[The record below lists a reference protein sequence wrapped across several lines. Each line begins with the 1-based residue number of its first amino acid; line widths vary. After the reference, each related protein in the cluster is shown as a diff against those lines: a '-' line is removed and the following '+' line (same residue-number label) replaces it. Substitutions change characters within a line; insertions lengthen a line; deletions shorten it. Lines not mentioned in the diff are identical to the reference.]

1 MPRVA
6 CFEVSGC
13 DLRFHSHD
21 HRPAHFHASV
31 SGEWEIRVYFL
42 HEPPT
47 YEEVWVVTRVPASK
61 LREILNAA
69 SAHRGEL
76 LEEWSAGVLPGG

>member
-1 MPRVA
+1 MPQVTS
-6 CFEVSGC
+6 FDVSGC

-21 HRPAHFHASV
+21 HGPAHFHASV

-47 YEEVWVVTRVPASK
+47 YDEKWVMTRIPASE
-61 LREILNAA
+61 LREILGKAA
-69 SAHRGEL
+69 EHRAAL
-76 LEEWSAGVLPGG
+76 LEEWSEKVAADG